1 MPGAL
6 LARRPPMVDTH
17 CHLDHC
23 EPPDAELVERARLAG
38 ITRLATVGMDS
49 ASIEHALTAAREYEE
64 VFAIVGRH
72 PHETAGFG
80 QADLDEIERAAAD
93 PLARAIG
100 ETGLD
105 YYRDYAPRADQ
116 RRAFEAQ
123 LELAGRL
130 GMPVAIHTRAAED
143 DTFAVLRE
151 HCDRLPAVIMH
162 CFSAPSRIAEC
173 VERGYLCSFAG
184 NVTYPKAAELQA
196 AARQLPAELLLVET
210 DSPFL
215 SPQVLR
221 KKRNEPAFVVHTA
234 HHVAGLRGLSYEEL
248 ERTVER
254 NAARVFGW

>member
-1 MPGAL
+1 V
-6 LARRPPMVDTH
+6 VDTH

-23 EPPDAELVERARLAG
+23 EPPDSELVERAREAG
-38 ITRLATVGMDS
+38 LKRVATVGMDGE
-49 ASIEHALTAAREYEE
+49 SIERALAAADDHPE

-80 QADLDEIERAAAD
+80 AHDLDQIERAAD
-93 PLARAIG
+93 HPKARVIG

-105 YYRDYAPRADQ
+105 YYRDYAPREDQ

-143 DTFAVLRE
+143 DTFALLRE
-151 HCDRLPAVIMH
+151 HAGRLPAVILH
-162 CFSAPSRIAEC
+162 CFSAPDRLEEC

-184 NVTYPKAAELQA
+184 NVTYPKAGDLQQA
-196 AARQLPAELLLVET
+196 AKQLPAELVLVET
-210 DSPFL
+210 DAPFL
-215 SPQVLR
+215 SPQILR
-221 KKRNEPAFVVHTA
+221 SKRNEPAFVVHTA
-234 HHVAGLRGLSYEEL
+234 HRVAGLRGMSYEEL
-248 ERTVER
+248 ELTVEE